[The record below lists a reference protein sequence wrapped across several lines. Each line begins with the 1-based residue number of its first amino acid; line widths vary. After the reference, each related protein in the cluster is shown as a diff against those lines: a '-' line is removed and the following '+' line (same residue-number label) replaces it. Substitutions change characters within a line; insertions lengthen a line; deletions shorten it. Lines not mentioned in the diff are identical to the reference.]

1 MSGIRLSNVFKRFHD
16 TQVINQVD
24 LEIKNGEFCVFIG
37 HRVVANQR
45 CCA

>member
-24 LEIKNGEFCVFIG
+24 LEIKTVNFVCLLG